1 MMSRAVA
8 ITCKGVSK
16 GFALVDKGNSWRMI
30 FGQGT
35 GFPAYKALQDVSF
48 EVPKGQFVGV
58 LGRNGAGKST
68 LLRVLGGVYPPDAG
82 RVSTSGVLS
91 AIYELGLV
99 GNPHLSGRA
108 YADRILTVHGFSRHK
123 RAEMLEEIQDFSELG
138 MRFDDPILTY
148 SAGMKA
154 RIFFATATAGS
165 YEVYL
170 LDEVLSVGDQ
180 HFQAKC
186 WRRLRD
192 QVSRGASGVL
202 VTHDWSA
209 IVQMCQTAH
218 VLDRGKVV
226 FTGPAETAARMY
238 LHGEDGRAI
247 YPRDNARLLSR
258 PEGIISASSGEDFVL
273 NLEAEIRTP
282 GAVLCTFAIEQLQP
296 GFGWETVLM
305 TRKPELIASNPGCY
319 RIELRLPALPLRPGS
334 YQMAVHLGAPDTE
347 ISGRLR
353 LLDGWGWLN
362 GDGLP
367 LEVVGDPQVDTALPV
382 SWRLGAP
389 RRSAE

>member
-1 MMSRAVA
+1 MSRAVA

-16 GFALVDKGNSWRMI
+16 YFALLDRGNSWKMI
-30 FGQGT
+30 FGRGM
-35 GFPAYKALQDVSF
+35 GCPAYKALQNVSF

-58 LGRNGAGKST
+58 LGRNGSGKST

-82 RVSTSGVLS
+82 HVSTLGSLS
-91 AIYELGLV
+91 AIYELGLA

-108 YADRILTVHGFSRHK
+108 YADRILTVHGFSRRK
-123 RAEMLEEIQDFSELG
+123 RAEMLEEIQDFAELG

-165 YEVYL
+165 YDIYL

-209 IVQMCQTAH
+209 IVKICQTAH
-218 VLDRGKVV
+218 VLDRGQIV
-226 FTGPAETAARMY
+226 FTGPAEIATRMY
-238 LHGEDGRAI
+238 LHGDSGRAS
-247 YPRDNARLLSR
+247 YPCDNARLLSR
-258 PEGIISASSGEDFVL
+258 PEGIIFAVSGEDFILSV
-273 NLEAEIRTP
+273 EAEIRIP
-282 GAVLCTFAIEQLQP
+282 GDVLCTFAIEQLQP

-305 TRKPELIASNPGCY
+305 TRKPELIGKDPGRY
-319 RIELRLPALPLRPGS
+319 RIELRLPRLPLRPGS
-334 YQMAVHLGAPDTE
+334 YQMAVHLGAHDTE

-362 GDGLP
+362 GNGLP
-367 LEVVGDPQVDTALPV
+367 LEVVGDAHLGSPLPV
-382 SWRLGAP
+382 SWSRGVQ
-389 RRSAE
+389 RRSSS